1 MEIISLE
8 LSGFINY
15 ESKTNFNYKD
25 KHNNLIFD
33 MNGQSNSF
41 FFEAIL
47 GTIFGFSSEEKVKFR
62 GDPELNKTFTAMIT
76 LSLDQRTMIIERDF
90 ETDFVACLLS
100 DTKTTRSIFQGKD
113 FAENDFSRPYLQ
125 MLRSIFPIIDKELF
139 VEICYDLATND
150 KRNFSD
156 LLDILYSLL
165 TPQFKFSNVKYLI
178 SEGNL
183 QEQECLRA
191 LTGTDPLNKFQCS
204 HKALQHIIKI
214 KKNEDDLQSD
224 IHKLEVLI
232 EGLKSRYNLSQ
243 RSENLIAQD
252 FPTLVPFNPLQLR
265 ADVLIWKSLLDVK
278 EKNEEKLRSYA
289 LRTEH
294 LENILKHDL
303 YEYTKLPDT
312 FNKDAQRFKER
323 SLQLSYSKKA
333 YKDYET
339 QIEEMKET
347 MNKGKVF
354 RLGALL
360 IVPLVLFALSYLVLG
375 PLWIFIVPE
384 TIITFFILLVF
395 SGHATH
401 KKRNRIYHYTE
412 ETHIL
417 EKRIRDAQEEKNQLL
432 KKSHLFKEP
441 QYIDSHLQRF
451 KKCRQYQRELRVINR
466 DEMKLNE
473 LMVSDTYQGQI
484 NRYEDKY
491 GSAIDI
497 NRRDLEE
504 YLDRYISVKQELDKR
519 KQNME
524 FYPAISELQK
534 LCDAHRQ
541 GIKELKD
548 ARQHMTK
555 ALKIENETTD
565 LTKIL
570 DKLDRKIKNYK
581 LQQNI
586 NTITSLH

>member
-8 LSGFINY
+8 LCGFKNY
-15 ESKTNFNYKD
+15 EVKTHFNFKD
-25 KHNNLIFD
+25 QHNNLIFD
-33 MNGQSNSF
+33 MNGRTNSF

-47 GTIFGFSSEEKVKFR
+47 GTIFGFNSEEKVKFH
-62 GDPELNKTFTAMIT
+62 GDPTLNKTFTSMIT

-90 ETDFVACLLS
+90 ETDYVACLLS

-113 FAENDFSRPYLQ
+113 FAENSFSRPYLQ

-139 VEICYDLATND
+139 VEICYDLATRD
-150 KRNFSD
+150 KHNFSD

-183 QEQECLRA
+183 NEQECLKAQKDADR
-191 LTGTDPLNKFQCS
+191 LNKIQCLQ
-204 HKALQHIIKI
+204 KAVQHIIKI
-214 KKNEDDLQSD
+214 KKNEDELQSD
-224 IHKLEVLI
+224 INKLEVLI

-252 FPTLVPFNPLQLR
+252 FPTLVPFNSLQLR
-265 ADVLIWKSLLDVK
+265 ADVLIWKSLLGVK

-303 YEYTKLPDT
+303 YEYTKLPNT

-323 SLQLSYSKKA
+323 SLQLSYSKNA

-347 MNKGKVF
+347 INKGKLF
-354 RLGALL
+354 RLGALF
-360 IVPLVLFALSYLVLG
+360 IVPLILFALSYMVLG

-384 TIITFFILLVF
+384 TIISFFIILVF
-395 SGHATH
+395 SGHASH
-401 KKRNRIYHYTE
+401 KKRNRIYRYTE

-417 EKRIRDAQEEKNQLL
+417 EKRIRDTQEEINLL
-432 KKSHLFKEP
+432 IKKSHLFKEP
-441 QYIDSHLQRF
+441 QYIDSHLQRH
-451 KKCRQYQRELRVINR
+451 KKYQQYQRELRVIKR
-466 DEMKLNE
+466 DEMKLKE
-473 LMVSDTYQGQI
+473 LMTSDVYEGQI
-484 NRYEDKY
+484 KRYEEKY
-491 GSAIDI
+491 GSAVDI

-504 YLDRYISVKQELDKR
+504 YLDKYISAKQELDKR
-519 KQNME
+519 KQNIE

-534 LCDAHRQ
+534 LCDAHYQ

-555 ALKIENETTD
+555 ILKIENGSTD
-565 LTKIL
+565 LSDIL
-570 DKLDRKIKNYK
+570 DKLDRKIKNFK

-586 NTITSLH
+586 NTVTSLY